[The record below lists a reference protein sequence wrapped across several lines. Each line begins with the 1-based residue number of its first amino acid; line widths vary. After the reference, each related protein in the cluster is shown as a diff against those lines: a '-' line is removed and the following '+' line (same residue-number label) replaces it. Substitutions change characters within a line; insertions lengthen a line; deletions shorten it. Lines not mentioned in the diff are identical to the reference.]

1 MLSIFNSGRPK
12 SPPEWLSDYDSLT
25 PHRRWGNLLEKIE
38 KEFMELKVMYSTLLL
53 KWDWER
59 SKRLLGTDRETQCI
73 ALKWNVRLST
83 ELPQLRAGHCHLQHQ
98 LLKISRKVAETLPWP
113 HGGSSFL
120 AILQPSDFCEQQRTE
135 GESEVLSC
143 FIRDSHCMYLL
154 FTSGLL
160 ISQAV
165 VWKFPIIISTLNEF
179 TFPGRWFP

>member
-1 MLSIFNSGRPK
+1 
-12 SPPEWLSDYDSLT
+12 
-25 PHRRWGNLLEKIE
+25 
-38 KEFMELKVMYSTLLL
+38 MYSTLLL

-59 SKRLLGTDRETQCI
+59 SKRLMGTDRETWHMT
-73 ALKWNVRLST
+73 LKWNVWLCT
-83 ELPQLRAGHCHLQHQ
+83 KLPQLSAGHCHLQHQ
-98 LLKISRKVAETLPWP
+98 LLKISRKAAETLPRP

-120 AILQPSDFCEQQRTE
+120 AILQPSYFCEQQRTE

-143 FIRDSHCMYLL
+143 FIRDSHCVYLL

-179 TFPGRWFP
+179 TFPGRWFPKDINSHDIIGDTETSANHGWDVDHLSLTVCGNKWTK